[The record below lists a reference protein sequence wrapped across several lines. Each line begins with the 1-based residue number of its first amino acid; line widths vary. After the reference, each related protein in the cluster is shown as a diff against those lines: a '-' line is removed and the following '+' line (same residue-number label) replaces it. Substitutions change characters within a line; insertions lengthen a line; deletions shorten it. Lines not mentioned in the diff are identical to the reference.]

1 MTNSDHLLLSAVKRA
16 EELEALGVAF
26 LGRSPA
32 ILERTSHRIPE
43 LNHAELGFIR
53 VTSWL
58 YVLYFEAGKLGL
70 AFLQE
75 QFDTYAI
82 DPKLN
87 GRKHIQ
93 LIQRL
98 RTFLQ
103 HNLDFNTEHDQS
115 ILAGCHEWF
124 RGCCGTAIPT
134 EDEQW
139 RRCLEKLLEDAVA
152 FFSMAITCLRSMEKD
167 ALVEQIR
174 EAWTIRITRY
184 HPPHQF
190 DSLISVV
197 ISDMGREFL
206 DVVAFRNRHFN
217 VWTNKLRAL
226 TENYSFEIEGRKLI
240 EDALLKD
247 SLTLLPITG
256 ADLIA
261 LLEIPPGPEVG
272 RALGL
277 ARSLY
282 DEKPC
287 NRDTL
292 LERLKEAI
300 TQTPAKTA

>member
-1 MTNSDHLLLSAVKRA
+1 MTTSDHLLLSAVKQV

-70 AFLQE
+70 SFLQE
-75 QFDTYAI
+75 QFETYAI
-82 DPKLN
+82 DPKLE
-87 GRKHIQ
+87 GRKHIDLVQ
-93 LIQRL
+93 HL

-103 HNLDFNTEHDQS
+103 HNLDFNTQHDQT
-115 ILAGCHEWF
+115 IIAQCHEWF
-124 RGCCGTAIPT
+124 RGCSGTAIPT
-134 EDEQW
+134 EDQQW
-139 RRCLEKLLEDAVA
+139 RKCLERLLEDAVK
-152 FFSMAITCLRSMEKD
+152 FFSMAINCLRSMETD
-167 ALVEQIR
+167 ELVEQIR
-174 EAWTIRITRY
+174 DSWTVRITRY
-184 HPPHQF
+184 HPPYQF

-197 ISDMGREFL
+197 ISDMGRELL
-206 DVVAFRNRHFN
+206 DVVAFRNRHFD

-256 ADLIA
+256 TDIIT
-261 LLEIPPGPEVG
+261 LLGIPPGPEVG

-277 ARSLY
+277 ARALY

-287 NRDTL
+287 NRSTL
-292 LERLKEAI
+292 LERIKAAMA
-300 TQTPAKTA
+300 QTTANGV